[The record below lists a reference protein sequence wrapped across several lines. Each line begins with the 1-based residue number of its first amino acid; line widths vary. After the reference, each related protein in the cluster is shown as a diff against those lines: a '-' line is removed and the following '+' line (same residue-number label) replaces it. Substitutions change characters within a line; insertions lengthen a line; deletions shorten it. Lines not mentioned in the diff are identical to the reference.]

1 MPIILS
7 IKIQSYYFFMAQQNK
22 VKKTSNFRLTLVDD
36 KTHKHLWSAHFT
48 KVGFIVA
55 IISALVMLSAAVF
68 CVVAYTPVR
77 TFIPGYPDAHSKR
90 AAIQNAIRIDSLEN
104 VIYRWELYSE
114 NLRRVVEGQEPL
126 KIDSLINAA
135 QASRTATADAEDLL
149 SKDSLLR
156 EVVREEEEFGISAR
170 NKRDLPIEGL
180 HFFTPLKGVVSQ
192 GYDANIHPYIDI
204 TAPAG
209 SVVKATLDGTVIFSG
224 WSEEAGNTI
233 QIQHESDIVSIY
245 KHNEKL
251 LKKVGE
257 KVTAG
262 APIALVGNT
271 GDISTG
277 THLHF
282 ELWHKGETVDPTLYI
297 KF

>member
-1 MPIILS
+1 
-7 IKIQSYYFFMAQQNK
+7 MAQQNK
-22 VKKTSNFRLTLVDD
+22 VKKTRNFRLTLVDD

-135 QASRTATADAEDLL
+135 QASRTATADAADLL

-170 NKRDLPIEGL
+170 NKRDLIL
-180 HFFTPLKGVVSQ
+180 QWIFFFCWNVFIF
-192 GYDANIHPYIDI
+192 ADI
-204 TAPAG
+204 YSTAA
-209 SVVKATLDGTVIFSG
+209 
-224 WSEEAGNTI
+224 
-233 QIQHESDIVSIY
+233 
-245 KHNEKL
+245 
-251 LKKVGE
+251 
-257 KVTAG
+257 
-262 APIALVGNT
+262 
-271 GDISTG
+271 
-277 THLHF
+277 
-282 ELWHKGETVDPTLYI
+282 
-297 KF
+297 

>member
-1 MPIILS
+1 
-7 IKIQSYYFFMAQQNK
+7 MAQQNK
-22 VKKTSNFRLTLVDD
+22 VKKTRNFRLTLVDD

-135 QASRTATADAEDLL
+135 QASRTATADAADLL

-282 ELWHKGETVDPTLYI
+282 ELWHKGETVDPSLYI

>member
-1 MPIILS
+1 
-7 IKIQSYYFFMAQQNK
+7 MAQQNK
-22 VKKTSNFRLTLVDD
+22 EKKTRNFRLTLVDD
-36 KTHKHLWSAHFT
+36 KTHKHLWTAHFT
-48 KVGFIVA
+48 RVSLIVSV
-55 IISALVMLSAAVF
+55 ISVLVMLSAAVY
-68 CVVAYTPVR
+68 CVIAYTPVR

-114 NLRRVVEGQEPL
+114 NLRRVVDGEEPL
-126 KIDSLINAA
+126 KIDSLINAV
-135 QASRTATADAEDLL
+135 QTARADAPDAAELL
-149 SKDSLLR
+149 KKDSLLR
-156 EVVREEEEFGISAR
+156 ENVKEEEEFGISAR
-170 NKRDLPIEGL
+170 GKRDLPIEGL

-204 TAPAG
+204 TAPEG
-209 SVVKATLDGTVIFSG
+209 SVVKAVMDGTVIFSG
-224 WSEEAGNTI
+224 WSEDAGNTI

-251 LKKVGE
+251 LKKVGD

-262 APIALVGNT
+262 SPIALVGNT
-271 GDISTG
+271 GSQTTG

>member
-1 MPIILS
+1 
-7 IKIQSYYFFMAQQNK
+7 MAQQNK
-22 VKKTSNFRLTLVDD
+22 EKKTRNFRLTLVDD
-36 KTHKHLWSAHFT
+36 KTHKHLWTAHFT
-48 KVGFIVA
+48 RVSFIVT
-55 IISALVMLSAAVF
+55 IISALVMFSAAVY

-114 NLRRVVEGQEPL
+114 NLRRVVEGREPL

-135 QASRTATADAEDLL
+135 RQDKVREGSPEELA
-149 SKDSLLR
+149 KQDSLLR
-156 EVVREEEEFGISAR
+156 ETVREEEEFGISAR
-170 NKRDLPIEGL
+170 SKRDLPIEGL

-192 GYDANIHPYIDI
+192 GYDPNIHPYIDI

-209 SVVKATLDGTVIFSG
+209 SVVKATLDGTVIFAG

-262 APIALVGNT
+262 APVALVGNT
-271 GDISTG
+271 GNLTTG
-277 THLHF
+277 VHLHF

>member
-1 MPIILS
+1 
-7 IKIQSYYFFMAQQNK
+7 MAQQNK
-22 VKKTSNFRLTLVDD
+22 VKKTRNFRLTLVDD

-135 QASRTATADAEDLL
+135 QASRTATADAADLL

-170 NKRDLPIEGL
+170 NKRALPIAGL

-257 KVTAG
+257 KVAAG

>member
-1 MPIILS
+1 
-7 IKIQSYYFFMAQQNK
+7 MAQQNK
-22 VKKTSNFRLTLVDD
+22 EKKTRNFRLTLVDD
-36 KTHKHLWSAHFT
+36 KTHKHLWTAHIT
-48 KVGFIVA
+48 RVGLIVFILSV
-55 IISALVMLSAAVF
+55 LVMLGAVSY
-68 CVVAYTPVR
+68 CTIAYTPIR

-114 NLRRVVEGQEPL
+114 NLKRVVEGKEPL

-135 QASRTATADAEDLL
+135 QAARTARADAEELL
-149 SKDSLLR
+149 KKDSLLR
-156 EVVREEEEFGISAR
+156 EAVREEEEFGISAR
-170 NKRDLPIEGL
+170 SKRDLPIEGL
-180 HFFTPLKGVVSQ
+180 HFFTPLKGVISQ
-192 GYDANIHPYIDI
+192 GYDANIHPYIDL

-224 WSEEAGNTI
+224 WNEESGNII

-251 LKKVGE
+251 LKKVGD
-257 KVTAG
+257 KVKAG

-271 GDISTG
+271 GSETTG

>member
-1 MPIILS
+1 
-7 IKIQSYYFFMAQQNK
+7 MAQQNK
-22 VKKTSNFRLTLVDD
+22 VKKTRNFRLTLVDD

-90 AAIQNAIRIDSLEN
+90 TAIQNAIRIDSLEN

-135 QASRTATADAEDLL
+135 QASRTATADAADLL

-156 EVVREEEEFGISAR
+156 EVVREEEEFGIYAR

>member
-1 MPIILS
+1 
-7 IKIQSYYFFMAQQNK
+7 MAQQNK
-22 VKKTSNFRLTLVDD
+22 VKKTRNFRLTLVDD
-36 KTHKHLWSAHFT
+36 KTHKHLWSAHFS

-114 NLRRVVEGQEPL
+114 NLRRVVEGQETL

-135 QASRTATADAEDLL
+135 QASRTATADAADLL

-192 GYDANIHPYIDI
+192 GYDANIHPYMDI

-233 QIQHESDIVSIY
+233 QIQHESDIISIY

>member
-1 MPIILS
+1 
-7 IKIQSYYFFMAQQNK
+7 MAQQNK
-22 VKKTSNFRLTLVDD
+22 VKKTRNFRLTLVDD
-36 KTHKHLWSAHFT
+36 RTHKHLWSAHFT

-90 AAIQNAIRIDSLEN
+90 TAIQNAIRIDSLEN

-135 QASRTATADAEDLL
+135 QASRTATADAADLL

-180 HFFTPLKGVVSQ
+180 HFFTPLKGVISQ

-224 WSEEAGNTI
+224 WSDEAGNTI

-262 APIALVGNT
+262 SPIALVGNT

>member
-1 MPIILS
+1 
-7 IKIQSYYFFMAQQNK
+7 MAQQNK
-22 VKKTSNFRLTLVDD
+22 VKKTRNFRLTLVDD

-90 AAIQNAIRIDSLEN
+90 TAIQNAIRIDSLEN

-114 NLRRVVEGQEPL
+114 NLRRVVEGQETL

-135 QASRTATADAEDLL
+135 QASRTATADAADLL

>member
-1 MPIILS
+1 
-7 IKIQSYYFFMAQQNK
+7 MAQQNK
-22 VKKTSNFRLTLVDD
+22 EKKTRNFRLTLVDD
-36 KTHKHLWSAHFT
+36 KTHKHLWTAHFT
-48 KVGFIVA
+48 RVSLIVSV
-55 IISALVMLSAAVF
+55 ISVLVMLSAAVY
-68 CVVAYTPVR
+68 CVIAYTPVR

-114 NLRRVVEGQEPL
+114 NLRRVVEGEEPL
-126 KIDSLINAA
+126 KIDSLINAV
-135 QASRTATADAEDLL
+135 QTARADAPDAAELL
-149 SKDSLLR
+149 KKDSLLR
-156 EVVREEEEFGISAR
+156 ENVKEEEQFAISAR
-170 NKRDLPIEGL
+170 GKRDLPIEGL

-204 TAPAG
+204 TAPEG
-209 SVVKATLDGTVIFSG
+209 SVVKAVMDGTVIFSG
-224 WSEEAGNTI
+224 WSEDAGNTI

-251 LKKVGE
+251 LKKVGD

-262 APIALVGNT
+262 SPIALVGNT
-271 GDISTG
+271 GSQTTG

>member
-1 MPIILS
+1 M
-7 IKIQSYYFFMAQQNK
+7 
-22 VKKTSNFRLTLVDD
+22 
-36 KTHKHLWSAHFT
+36 
-48 KVGFIVA
+48 GFIVA

-135 QASRTATADAEDLL
+135 QASRTATADAADLL

>member
-1 MPIILS
+1 
-7 IKIQSYYFFMAQQNK
+7 MAQQNK
-22 VKKTSNFRLTLVDD
+22 VKKTRNFRLTLVDD

-90 AAIQNAIRIDSLEN
+90 TAIQNAIRIDSLEN

-135 QASRTATADAEDLL
+135 QASRTATADAADLL

-192 GYDANIHPYIDI
+192 GYDANIHPYMDI

-282 ELWHKGETVDPTLYI
+282 ELWHKGETVDPSLYI

>member
-1 MPIILS
+1 
-7 IKIQSYYFFMAQQNK
+7 MAQQNK
-22 VKKTSNFRLTLVDD
+22 VKKTRNFRLTLVDD

-48 KVGFIVA
+48 RVGFIVA

-114 NLRRVVEGQEPL
+114 NLRRVVEGEEPL

-135 QASRTATADAEDLL
+135 QASRTATADAADLL

>member
-1 MPIILS
+1 
-7 IKIQSYYFFMAQQNK
+7 MAQQNK
-22 VKKTSNFRLTLVDD
+22 EKKTRNFRLTLVDD
-36 KTHKHLWSAHFT
+36 KTHKHLWTARFT
-48 KVGFIVA
+48 RVSFIVT
-55 IISALVMLSAAVF
+55 IISALVMFSAAVY

-114 NLRRVVEGQEPL
+114 NLRRVVEGREPL

-135 QASRTATADAEDLL
+135 RQDKVREGSPEELA
-149 SKDSLLR
+149 KQDSLLR
-156 EVVREEEEFGISAR
+156 ETVREEEEFGISAR
-170 NKRDLPIEGL
+170 SKRDLPIEGL

-192 GYDANIHPYIDI
+192 GYDPNIHPYIDI

-209 SVVKATLDGTVIFSG
+209 SVVKATLDGTVIFAG

-262 APIALVGNT
+262 APVALVGNT
-271 GDISTG
+271 GNLNTG
-277 THLHF
+277 VHLHF